1 MPPLPF
7 SHLTVKQKLM
17 LADLHSH
24 TYFSDGY
31 LSPNAL
37 IARATANQVNIL
49 AITDHDTTEAFE
61 HLNGT
66 LPPGAPTI
74 LQGVEISCM
83 WDQREIHVVG
93 LGIDRHE
100 TELKALLGEQQALR
114 LRRAQAMDMRLQKA
128 GVGGLMNYLE
138 TLPCKA
144 ISRNH
149 VAQFLIDRGIAR
161 SKDHAFKNFLGD
173 KGKFG
178 AQAQWCS
185 IESAVNAIRSAGGI
199 GILAHPNRYNVSNQK
214 LRRLAGEFAAA
225 GGEGLEVSYSNLDP
239 DRVAHM
245 AALCMD
251 NDLWASTGSDFHS
264 PSNHWMDLG
273 KFRLLPT
280 LCATRAIWMHPRW
293 SALARVGN

>member
-1 MPPLPF
+1 
-7 SHLTVKQKLM
+7 M

-24 TYFSDGY
+24 TYFSDGS
-31 LSPNAL
+31 LSPEAL
-37 IARATANQVNIL
+37 IARARSNQVHTL
-49 AITDHDTTEAFE
+49 AITDHDTTEAYE
-61 HLNGT
+61 HLVGISSTDT
-66 LPPGAPTI
+66 LTL
-74 LQGVEISCM
+74 LQGVEISCL

-100 TELKALLGEQQALR
+100 HTLQTLLAGQQALR
-114 LRRAQAMDMRLQKA
+114 RRRAQTMDMSLQKA
-128 GVGGLMNYLE
+128 GICGLMTYLD

-178 AQAQWCS
+178 AQAQWCL
-185 IESAVNAIRSAGGI
+185 IETAVHAITSAGGI
-199 GILAHPNRYNVSNQK
+199 AILAHPNRYSISNQK
-214 LRRLAGEFAAA
+214 LRRLVEEFATA

-264 PSNHWMDLG
+264 PINHWMDLG

-280 LCATRAIWMHPRW
+280 LCATKAVWMHPRW
-293 SALARVGN
+293 QSLARAGI

>member
-1 MPPLPF
+1 
-7 SHLTVKQKLM
+7 M

-31 LSPNAL
+31 LSPDAL
-37 IARATANQVNIL
+37 IARATSNLVNIL

-61 HLNGT
+61 HLENMPST
-66 LPPGAPTI
+66 STFTI
-74 LQGVEISCM
+74 LQGVEISSM

-100 TELKALLGEQQALR
+100 RVLKTLLGEQQALR
-114 LRRAQAMDMRLQKA
+114 LRRAQAMDMSLQRA
-128 GVGGLMNYLE
+128 GVCGLMNYLD

-144 ISRNH
+144 IGRNH

-173 KGKFG
+173 RGKFG
-178 AQAQWCS
+178 AKAQWCS
-185 IESAVNAIRSAGGI
+185 VETAVNAIRSAGGVA
-199 GILAHPNRYNVSNQK
+199 ILAHPNRYNISNQK
-214 LRRLAGEFAAA
+214 LRRLVEEFAAV

-264 PSNHWMDLG
+264 PINHWMDLG

-280 LCATRAIWMHPRW
+280 LCATRAVWMHPRW
-293 SALARVGN
+293 QELARVGN

>member
-1 MPPLPF
+1 
-7 SHLTVKQKLM
+7 M

-31 LSPNAL
+31 LSPDAL
-37 IARATANQVNIL
+37 IARAAGNLVNIL

-61 HLNGT
+61 HLTNMPSMSA
-66 LPPGAPTI
+66 LTI
-74 LQGVEISCM
+74 MQGVEISCM

-100 TELKALLGEQQALR
+100 TVLTTLLGEQQALR

-128 GVGGLMNYLE
+128 GVCGLMTYLE

-149 VAQFLIDRGIAR
+149 VAQFLIDRGVAR

-173 KGKFG
+173 RGKFG

-185 IESAVNAIRSAGGI
+185 IETAVNAIRSAGGI
-199 GILAHPNRYNVSNQK
+199 AILAHPNRYNVSNQK
-214 LRRLAGEFAAA
+214 LRRLVEEFAAA

-264 PSNHWMDLG
+264 PINHWMDLG

-280 LCATRAIWMHPRW
+280 LCATRAVWMHPRW
-293 SALARVGN
+293 HDLARVGN

>member
-1 MPPLPF
+1 
-7 SHLTVKQKLM
+7 M

-31 LSPNAL
+31 LSPEAL
-37 IARATANQVNIL
+37 IARATANQVDIL

-61 HLNGT
+61 HLTST
-66 LPPGAPTI
+66 LPTNTSSTSKLTI

-100 TELKALLGEQQALR
+100 AVLKTLLGEQQALR

-128 GVGGLMNYLE
+128 GVCGLMSYLE

-149 VAQFLIDRGIAR
+149 VAQFLIDRGVAR

-178 AQAQWCS
+178 AQAQWCA
-185 IESAVNAIRSAGGI
+185 IETAVNAIRSAGGI
-199 GILAHPNRYNVSNQK
+199 AILAHPNRYNVSNQK
-214 LRRLAGEFAAA
+214 LRRLVQEFAAV

-264 PSNHWMDLG
+264 PINHWMDLG
-273 KFRLLPT
+273 KFRMLPT

-293 SALARVGN
+293 PLLTRVGN